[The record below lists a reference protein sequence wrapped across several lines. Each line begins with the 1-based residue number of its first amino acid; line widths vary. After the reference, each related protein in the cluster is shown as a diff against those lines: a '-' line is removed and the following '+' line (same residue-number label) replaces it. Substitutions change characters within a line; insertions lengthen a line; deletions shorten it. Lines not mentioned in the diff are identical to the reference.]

1 MINNQDRFWTL
12 FCRRRRRCWVNIFT
26 TKSLGLFSTLMTD
39 NWALTSVGSI
49 TFGRLTLGSSFTP
62 CLCPPWSNF
71 RWSAMLLYANFDGLW
86 WACLLP
92 NSKKLLLYLGKIGVI
107 GLELNSEGNNFSFIC
122 CAKQQTILLG
132 VPLAWRLLHDQRLS
146 DLEWSFFQ
154 WLQLAIVLLTALF

>member
-26 TKSLGLFSTLMTD
+26 TKSLGLFSTLSD
-39 NWALTSVGSI
+39 NWAAVTSVGSI

-122 CAKQQTILLG
+122 CAKQRTILLG
-132 VPLAWRLLHDQRLS
+132 VPLAWRVLHD
-146 DLEWSFFQ
+146 
-154 WLQLAIVLLTALF
+154 QLAIVLLTST

>member
-1 MINNQDRFWTL
+1 M
-12 FCRRRRRCWVNIFT
+12 NIFT
-26 TKSLGLFSTLMTD
+26 TKSLGLFSTLMSD
-39 NWALTSVGSI
+39 NWAALTSVGSI

-92 NSKKLLLYLGKIGVI
+92 NSKKLLLYLGKIGVMGWNLI
-107 GLELNSEGNNFSFIC
+107 VRGTIFRSSAVPNNEQSCWVFH
-122 CAKQQTILLG
+122 LLG
-132 VPLAWRLLHDQRLS
+132 EPCTTNVYQI
-146 DLEWSFFQ
+146 WSGVFFQ